1 MRVELRHSPAYA
13 VGRCWLGPNESI
25 KVQPGAMM
33 AHSFGVTIEAKAD
46 GGILRGL
53 GRMIGGESFFTST
66 FTAGAQGGWVDVI
79 PEMVG
84 DVVSVSVDRN
94 TDFVLTKGAWLAND
108 GNIEVKPDASISG
121 MFAGEGLIILRAR
134 GEGNMLVAS
143 YGALDVVSL
152 GQGEGFTV
160 DTGHLVGW
168 ESTIQMRTRKAAG
181 FFNSMKSKEG
191 LVVDLQGPGDL
202 IMQTRVP
209 TVVTQQ
215 TQNNNNFGNNLGGLL
230 G

>member
-1 MRVELRHSPAYA
+1 MRVETRHSPAYA
-13 VGRCWLGPNESI
+13 VARCFLSPNESI

-53 GRMIGGESFFTST
+53 GRMIGGESFHVST
-66 FTAGAQGGWVDVI
+66 FTAPASGGWVDVI
-79 PEMVG
+79 PESVG

-108 GNIEVKPDASISG
+108 GKIEIKPDASISG
-121 MFAGEGLIILRAR
+121 LFAGEGLVILRAR
-134 GEGNMLVAS
+134 GEGNLLVAS

-181 FFNSMKSKEG
+181 FFNSIKSKEG

-209 TVVTQQ
+209 NVVTQT
-215 TQNNNNFGNNLGGLL
+215 TQSNNNFGIGGVLGG
-230 G
+230 

>member
-1 MRVELRHSPAYA
+1 MKVEMRHSPAYA
-13 VGRCWLGPNESI
+13 VARCWLTPHEAI

-33 AHSFGVTIEAKAD
+33 AHSYGVTLEAKAD
-46 GGILRGL
+46 GGVLRGL

-66 FTAGAQGGWVDVI
+66 FTAGPQGGWVDVI
-79 PEMVG
+79 PESVG
-84 DVVSVSVDRN
+84 DVVAVDITRN
-94 TDFVLTKGAWLAND
+94 TDFVMTKGAWLAND
-108 GNIEVKPDASISG
+108 GDIEIKPDASISG
-121 MFAGEGLIILRAR
+121 LFAGEGLVVLRAR
-134 GEGNMLVAS
+134 GTGTLVISS

-215 TQNNNNFGNNLGGLL
+215 TQSNNNFAGGLL